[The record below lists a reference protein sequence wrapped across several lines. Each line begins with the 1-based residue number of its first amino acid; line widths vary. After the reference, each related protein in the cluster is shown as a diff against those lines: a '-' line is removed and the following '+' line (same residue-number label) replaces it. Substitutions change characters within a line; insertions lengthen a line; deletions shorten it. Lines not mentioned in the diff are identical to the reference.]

1 MSNSLKMKVA
11 AIVVV
16 GSALTTVAVLYVV
29 RNAPVARMD
38 T

>member
-1 MSNSLKMKVA
+1 MSTKLRMKVA

-38 T
+38 I

>member
-1 MSNSLKMKVA
+1 MSNSLKFKVA
-11 AIVVV
+11 AIVMA

-29 RNAPVARMD
+29 RNAPIVRMD